1 MSNIKILIVEDDP
14 LFALDLKIL
23 IDELGYELVGI
34 VDNAASFFEEL
45 EKKAPDLVLM
55 DVKIRGELTGIEIAK
70 RLKAN
75 KNDTAIIFITS
86 FDDRKYYEEIKDMP
100 HFGYLI
106 KPFNKLTLESTIEL
120 AVMALG
126 DESKNTQ
133 QEENNEEEFQ
143 GWTRDLILRE
153 HIFIKR
159 NSKLEKVK
167 IDDIIF
173 IQSEGNYCVISTEK
187 KKYALKMSLIKVKK
201 MLDARS
207 FARVNKRHVLNMN
220 LITSIDLPSN
230 KININDISFSM
241 GRTYKEGLLKKL
253 KILS

>member
-1 MSNIKILIVEDDP
+1 
-14 LFALDLKIL
+14 
-23 IDELGYELVGI
+23 
-34 VDNAASFFEEL
+34 
-45 EKKAPDLVLM
+45 
-55 DVKIRGELTGIEIAK
+55 
-70 RLKAN
+70 
-75 KNDTAIIFITS
+75 
-86 FDDRKYYEEIKDMP
+86 RKYYEEIKDMP